1 MIKNLE
7 ALGINTSEIIF
18 DAGYSTLVN
27 LTECLES
34 GIDFITR
41 LAPNYILYREAVE
54 EAAVDLISDNN
65 AVTFSQRLLYIR
77 KIVRDISGKPVFV
90 YVGLDEKE
98 RHTQLTTLLT
108 SAKSQKMTAGEVS
121 KKNSGFGYFVL
132 VSSKDFTAEETLP
145 YYYKRQEIEQLFD
158 VCKNYTKTLPLR
170 THREKTFRG
179 HLMLT
184 FMASVVLSLIAMQM
198 QRKSWGRINL
208 IANENAADKPVRR
221 GRKPQFKPPE
231 FNRMG
236 MFKRLR
242 NQKCNV
248 YGSKVVPAVPY
259 KPANDVSSF
268 F

>member
-108 SAKSQKMTAGEVS
+108 SAKSQKMTTGEVS

-132 VSSKDFTAEETLP
+132 VSSKDFTAEEILP

-179 HLMLT
+179 HLILT

-198 QRKSWGRINL
+198 QRKS
-208 IANENAADKPVRR
+208 
-221 GRKPQFKPPE
+221 
-231 FNRMG
+231 
-236 MFKRLR
+236 
-242 NQKCNV
+242 
-248 YGSKVVPAVPY
+248 
-259 KPANDVSSF
+259 
-268 F
+268 

>member
-1 MIKNLE
+1 
-7 ALGINTSEIIF
+7 
-18 DAGYSTLVN
+18 
-27 LTECLES
+27 
-34 GIDFITR
+34 
-41 LAPNYILYREAVE
+41 
-54 EAAVDLISDNN
+54 
-65 AVTFSQRLLYIR
+65 
-77 KIVRDISGKPVFV
+77 
-90 YVGLDEKE
+90 
-98 RHTQLTTLLT
+98 
-108 SAKSQKMTAGEVS
+108 
-121 KKNSGFGYFVL
+121 
-132 VSSKDFTAEETLP
+132 
-145 YYYKRQEIEQLFD
+145 
-158 VCKNYTKTLPLR
+158 
-170 THREKTFRG
+170 
-179 HLMLT
+179 MLT

-259 KPANDVSSF
+259 KPANDVYSF

>member
-41 LAPNYILYREAVE
+41 LAPNYILYREGVE

-132 VSSKDFTAEETLP
+132 VSSKDFASENTPRENVQRSFDTDFYGKCCFVANCDADAEKVMGE
-145 YYYKRQEIEQLFD
+145 D
-158 VCKNYTKTLPLR
+158 
-170 THREKTFRG
+170 
-179 HLMLT
+179 
-184 FMASVVLSLIAMQM
+184 
-198 QRKSWGRINL
+198 KSDR
-208 IANENAADKPVRR
+208 
-221 GRKPQFKPPE
+221 
-231 FNRMG
+231 
-236 MFKRLR
+236 
-242 NQKCNV
+242 
-248 YGSKVVPAVPY
+248 
-259 KPANDVSSF
+259 
-268 F
+268 

>member
-132 VSSKDFTAEETLP
+132 VSSKDFTAEEILP

-158 VCKNYTKTLPLR
+158 VCKNYTR
-170 THREKTFRG
+170 
-179 HLMLT
+179 
-184 FMASVVLSLIAMQM
+184 
-198 QRKSWGRINL
+198 
-208 IANENAADKPVRR
+208 ANVHN
-221 GRKPQFKPPE
+221 F
-231 FNRMG
+231 
-236 MFKRLR
+236 
-242 NQKCNV
+242 
-248 YGSKVVPAVPY
+248 
-259 KPANDVSSF
+259 
-268 F
+268 

>member
-1 MIKNLE
+1 MR
-7 ALGINTSEIIF
+7 S
-18 DAGYSTLVN
+18 
-27 LTECLES
+27 
-34 GIDFITR
+34 
-41 LAPNYILYREAVE
+41 
-54 EAAVDLISDNN
+54 
-65 AVTFSQRLLYIR
+65 
-77 KIVRDISGKPVFV
+77 VRRIPA
-90 YVGLDEKE
+90 
-98 RHTQLTTLLT
+98 
-108 SAKSQKMTAGEVS
+108 SA
-121 KKNSGFGYFVL
+121 NFVL
-132 VSSKDFTAEETLP
+132 VSSKDFTAEEILP
-145 YYYKRQEIEQLFD
+145 YYYKRQENRALFD
-158 VCKNYTKTLPLR
+158 VCKKLHKDFASENTP
-170 THREKTFRG
+170 REKRSEG
-179 HLMLT
+179 HLILT
-184 FMASVVLSLIAMQM
+184 FMASVVCRLIAMQM